1 MHAPVDEPYEPE
13 LRPGPPW
20 IMEEMI
26 AAEATLP
33 REVAAAPGTAALG
46 DVLGDALREG
56 DPVLFTGCGTSEHAA
71 RACAAITAAA
81 SPGADVA
88 ARDAF
93 EVQLAPPDHGLV
105 VAISHEGGT
114 TSTLATTAAAPRAVL
129 ITAQPGGEGDGVLA
143 VATPRHDKSW
153 CHTLA
158 YISPMLAVAL
168 ALEALTAEA
177 AEQAIAAELAA
188 RPARHADAE
197 RLAGAARLLAVGS
210 GVDEI
215 TGAELALKIEEAAH
229 VPVTPLGAEKVLHG
243 HLPAAGAETGAV
255 LLRFDPSHG
264 ERRDARAG
272 NLAAAAEVLGMP
284 MATLRPAAP
293 PAGAADA
300 LLAGALALQLL
311 TLELALARGTNPDL
325 IRREQERYRHAA
337 EAGSV
342 G

>member
-1 MHAPVDEPYEPE
+1 MDYEPE
-13 LRPGPPW
+13 QRPGPPW

-33 REVAAAPGTAALG
+33 REIAAAPGTAALG

-56 DPVLFTGCGTSEHAA
+56 DPILFTGCGTSEHAA
-71 RACAAITAAA
+71 RACAAITATA

-88 ARDAF
+88 SRDAF
-93 EVQLAPPDHGLV
+93 EVQLDPPDHGLV

-114 TSTLATTAAAPRAVL
+114 TSTLATTTAAPRAVL
-129 ITAQPGGEGDGVLA
+129 ITARPGGEGEGVLA

-158 YISPMLAVAL
+158 YISPMLAVSL
-168 ALEALTAEA
+168 ALEATTAEE
-177 AEQAIAAELAA
+177 AELLIAAELAA
-188 RPARHADAE
+188 RPSRRADAE

-210 GVDEI
+210 GLDEI
-215 TGAELALKIEEAAH
+215 TGSELALKIEEAAH

-243 HLPAAGAETGAV
+243 HLPAAGPETGAV
-255 LLRFDPSHG
+255 ILRLDPTHG
-264 ERRDARAG
+264 ERRDAVAQ
-272 NLAAAAEVLGMP
+272 NLAAAAEALGMP
-284 MATLRPAAP
+284 VATLRPAAP
-293 PAGAADA
+293 VAGPTGA

-311 TLELALARGTNPDL
+311 TLEFAHARGTNPDL
-325 IRREQERYRHAA
+325 IRREQETYRRAA
-337 EAGSV
+337 EAGAV

>member
-1 MHAPVDEPYEPE
+1 MDYEPE
-13 LRPGPPW
+13 QRPGPPW

-33 REVAAAPGTAALG
+33 REIAAAPGTAALG

-71 RACAAITAAA
+71 RACAAIAAAA

-93 EVQLAPPDHGLV
+93 EVQLDPPDHGLV
-105 VAISHEGGT
+105 VAISHVGGT
-114 TSTLATTAAAPRAVL
+114 TSTLATTTAAPRAVL
-129 ITAQPGGEGDGVLA
+129 ITAQPGGEGEGVLA

-168 ALEALTAEA
+168 ALEATTAE
-177 AEQAIAAELAA
+177 ESELLIAAELAA
-188 RPARHADAE
+188 RPARRADAE

-210 GVDEI
+210 GLDEI

-243 HLPAAGAETGAV
+243 HLPAADAGTGAV
-255 LLRFDPSHG
+255 IVRIDPTHG
-264 ERRDARAG
+264 EPRDGMAQR
-272 NLAAAAEVLGMP
+272 LAAAAEVLGLP
-284 MATLRPAAP
+284 VATLRAAAP
-293 PAGAADA
+293 VAGPTGA

-311 TLELALARGTNPDL
+311 TLELAHARGTNPDL
-325 IRREQERYRHAA
+325 IRREQEPYRRAA
-337 EAGSV
+337 EAGAV